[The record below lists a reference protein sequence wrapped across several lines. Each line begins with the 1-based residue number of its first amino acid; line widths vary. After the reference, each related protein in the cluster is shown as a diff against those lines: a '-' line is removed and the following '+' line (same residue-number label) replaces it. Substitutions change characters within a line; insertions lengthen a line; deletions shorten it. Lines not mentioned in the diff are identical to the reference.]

1 MNLPPWLFNAA
12 LRVFIRLPLS
22 WIKSPDVLRR
32 RFERNARLTFVT
44 PQGAQ
49 FAEDRIRC
57 EDGRL
62 MRGLWASVGR
72 PDRRRVILLL
82 HGGAF
87 LVGTLETH
95 KHLAAALAKA
105 AGARAFVPAYRLAPE
120 DPFPA
125 AVEDVLCAYRHLLAD
140 RDPAEIAVVGDS
152 AGGGL
157 AFALLLA
164 AQKAGLPPPAAV
176 VGFSPFTDL
185 TLSAPSI
192 RRNAR
197 IEAMLPPQRAQECVD
212 NYLQGADPENPL
224 ASPALGQFQN
234 PPPALIL
241 ASTVELLTDNSTMMA
256 DALRRDGGDVQIE
269 IWPGLPH
276 AWPLFIGHL
285 GAADR
290 AVALAGAFMA
300 EQMGDTRPRNAPGD
314 HGQTPRPG
322 ESRDAR

>member
-1 MNLPPWLFNAA
+1 MNLPPWLLNAA

-22 WIKSPDVLRR
+22 WITSHHVLRR
-32 RFERNARLTFVT
+32 RFERNARLTFVA
-44 PQGAQ
+44 PKGAQ

-57 EDGRL
+57 DDGRL

-87 LVGTLETH
+87 LVGTPETH
-95 KHLAAALAKA
+95 KHLAAALGGA

-120 DPFPA
+120 HPFPA
-125 AVEDVLCAYRHLLAD
+125 AVEDALCAYRHLLTD
-140 RDPAEIAVVGDS
+140 REPSEIAILGDS

-157 AFALLLA
+157 AFSLLLA
-164 AQKAGLPPPAAV
+164 AQEAGLPPPAAV

-197 IEAMLPPQRAQECVD
+197 IEAMLPPHRAQECVD
-212 NYLQGADPENPL
+212 NYLQGADPTNPL
-224 ASPALGQFQN
+224 ASPALGHFTN
-234 PPPALIL
+234 PPPALIM
-241 ASTVELLTDNSTMMA
+241 ASTVELLADNSTMMA
-256 DALRRDGGDVQIE
+256 EALRRDGGDVQIE

-276 AWPLFIGHL
+276 AWPLFIGRL
-285 GAADR
+285 SAADR
-290 AVALAGAFMA
+290 AVALAGEFMA
-300 EQMGDTRPRNAPGD
+300 ARMADTTPRNGGAD
-314 HGQTPRPG
+314 HGETPRPG
-322 ESRDAR
+322 DTPDAR